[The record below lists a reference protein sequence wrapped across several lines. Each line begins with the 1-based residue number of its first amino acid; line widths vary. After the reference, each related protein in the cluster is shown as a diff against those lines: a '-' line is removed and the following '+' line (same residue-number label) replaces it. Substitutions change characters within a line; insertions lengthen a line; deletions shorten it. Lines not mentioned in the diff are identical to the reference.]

1 MLYWHHNFAVNYTIS
16 CACLFKLAKIFKKIA
31 SPRCFCPGLH
41 FYLPHLAPCMLYWHH
56 NLTVPA
62 FVNYTLGPWQLVSS
76 FTTPCTVYNAC
87 KAWYN
92 ALTSLRFLG
101 PINWNFWSKMCLPS
115 PQTSTT
121 TEDQQCDQ
129 IYTIC
134 IKAPTYWDTRKRWLG
149 WEEGGEGDLVI
160 RPEARHYGHWS
171 ALAAWARY

>member
-1 MLYWHHNFAVNYTIS
+1 MFLPR
-16 CACLFKLAKIFKKIA
+16 IA
-31 SPRCFCPGLH
+31 L
-41 FYLPHLAPCMLYWHH
+41 L
-56 NLTVPA
+56 
-62 FVNYTLGPWQLVSS
+62 
-76 FTTPCTVYNAC
+76 FTTPRTLHVVLTSQSHCAGICELYFGTLVARFLIYNTLHRVQC
-87 KAWYN
+87 LQSLIY

-171 ALAAWARY
+171 ALAAWTRY